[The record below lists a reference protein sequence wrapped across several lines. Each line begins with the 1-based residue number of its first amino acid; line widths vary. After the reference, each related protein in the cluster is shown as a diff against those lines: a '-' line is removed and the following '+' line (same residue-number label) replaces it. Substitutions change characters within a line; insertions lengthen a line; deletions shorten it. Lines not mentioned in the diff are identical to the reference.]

1 MNTSKNLIFS
11 KKVSHC
17 SLLFKEI
24 KCSVYK
30 PTEDFQPDFQSITAK
45 SKLVL
50 SKLKNKH
57 FCIWLI
63 PKGFQRQ
70 FMCARIEGISV
81 RFLLGN
87 RRVIV
92 SRRLSLKSIKINPDL
107 IEFWAIL
114 SQKQYNCHEL
124 NSSENLMETLA
135 FVFYNVTKSDMKNE
149 SRQSEF
155 NHQRPSKSCVW

>member
-1 MNTSKNLIFS
+1 M
-11 KKVSHC
+11 
-17 SLLFKEI
+17 
-24 KCSVYK
+24 YK

-135 FVFYNVTKSDMKNE
+135 FVFYTMWQNQIWKMKVDNQSSIIKGQAKVVSGKSFDKMIR
-149 SRQSEF
+149 ST
-155 NHQRPSKSCVW
+155 